1 MDGMIIIFED
11 GCILIFMFWFWFIY
25 IVFILVWIMKF
36 FSFCGI

>member
-25 IVFILVWIMKF
+25 IVLILDWIIKF

>member
-25 IVFILVWIMKF
+25 IGLDYKIFQFLWYLGDI
-36 FSFCGI
+36 

>member
-1 MDGMIIIFED
+1 MDGMIIIFKD

-25 IVFILVWIMKF
+25 IVLILDWIIKF